1 MRRQISYRLK
11 FQPTNCVV
19 QVGGWNLF
27 PMSMSMCRLVVVV
40 SYVMYSVVSNEA
52 MMLRHGIDVDSTL
65 RPSRRSCQSRAN
77 VDILFNVVTKAK

>member
-1 MRRQISYRLK
+1 M
-11 FQPTNCVV
+11 
-19 QVGGWNLF
+19 F
-27 PMSMSMCRLVVVV
+27 PMSMCRLVVVV